1 MGAAEASRRAMSLR
15 ERLQHIAS
23 GCLLHHDHHD
33 HGERDLEKRGL
44 VWYPYAGPDFG
55 ASRGM
60 PYLTADG
67 RAALRQSAGDDKK
80 GGA

>member
-1 MGAAEASRRAMSLR
+1 MTLH
-15 ERLQHIAS
+15 ERVQHIAV

-44 VWYPYAGPDFG
+44 VWYPHAGPDLM

-60 PYLTADG
+60 PYLTQSG
-67 RAALRQSAGDDKK
+67 RDLLTKGKK
-80 GGA
+80 